1 METITN
7 LTFDELSVG
16 DSHSKKHTIDDQDL
30 LLFAT
35 VSGDHNPV
43 HLNEEYAA
51 TTRFKQRIAHGMY
64 TGALISA
71 VLGMEFP
78 GPGSIYMGQTLDFKR
93 PVMIGDEITVTLTV
107 KEKIDKGQKV
117 LLTCEL
123 TNQKNKV
130 VVTGEATVIA
140 PSEKVSVNMADLPEV
155 KIG

>member
-1 METITN
+1 
-7 LTFDELSVG
+7 
-16 DSHSKKHTIDDQDL
+16 
-30 LLFAT
+30 
-35 VSGDHNPV
+35 
-43 HLNEEYAA
+43 
-51 TTRFKQRIAHGMY
+51 MY

>member
-16 DSHSKKHTIDDQDL
+16 DSHSKKHKIDDQDL

-93 PVMIGDEITVTLTV
+93 PVFIGDEITVTLTV
-107 KEKIDKGQKV
+107 KEKIEKGQKV

-130 VVTGEATVIA
+130 VVAGEATVIA